1 MYPIFYFFL
10 RRYNSDV
17 STRTEVYRMIIE
29 KKDNKEIAA
38 ALNISVRSVQLY
50 RKEYKKDLIKSESE
64 IKNESESE
72 KKKRKEKA
80 KVLIET
86 GASLK
91 EASEQSGT
99 TIDVVKRLSSK
110 EKLQVKQLDYLK
122 SLREKYSREIAQNKE
137 DRFYINTEAKERI
150 WQKLRENGISKEL
163 QDTLKQNELTEQEI
177 LELNRLE
184 RLEKFELEKAKYK
197 DSRLNII
204 TEELTNLTDD
214 DIEKILQII
223 EKSKE
228 AGKDE

>member
-1 MYPIFYFFL
+1 M
-10 RRYNSDV
+10 
-17 STRTEVYRMIIE
+17 STRQEVYKLIIE

-38 ALNISVRSVQLY
+38 TLNISVRSVQLY
-50 RKEYKKDLIKSESE
+50 RKEYEKDLIKNESE
-64 IKNESESE
+64 IKNESKSE

-91 EASEQSGT
+91 EAATQSNT
-99 TIDVVKRLSSK
+99 TIDIVKRLSSK

-122 SLREKYSREIAQNKE
+122 SLREKYSKEIAQNKE

-150 WQKLRENGISKEL
+150 WQKLRDFGISKEL

-184 RLEKFELEKAKYK
+184 RLERFELEKSKYK
-197 DSRLNII
+197 NSLAL
-204 TEELTNLTDD
+204 ELV
-214 DIEKILQII
+214 EKIESMTDTDII
-223 EKSKE
+223 KVLEYIKE
-228 AGKDE
+228 LENNTDESNN

>member
-1 MYPIFYFFL
+1 M
-10 RRYNSDV
+10 
-17 STRTEVYRMIIE
+17 STRQEVYKLIIE
-29 KKDNKEIAA
+29 NKSNDEIVE
-38 ALNISVRSVQLY
+38 ALNVSKRTVERY
-50 RKEYKKDLIKSESE
+50 RKDFNEATSDNDIKATTTSDNRRKK
-64 IKNESESE
+64 
-72 KKKRKEKA
+72 KEKA
-80 KVLIET
+80 KALIE
-86 GASLK
+86 
-91 EASEQSGT
+91 SGE
-99 TIDVVKRLSSK
+99 TIRDVGDKLGLSKSVAGRLSSK

-137 DRFYINTEAKERI
+137 DRFYINVEAKEEI
-150 WQKLRENGISKEL
+150 LKKLREKGISKEL

>member
-1 MYPIFYFFL
+1 
-10 RRYNSDV
+10 V
-17 STRTEVYRMIIE
+17 STRQEVYKLIIE

-38 ALNISVRSVQLY
+38 ELNISVRSVQLY
-50 RKEYKKDLIKSESE
+50 RKEYEKDLNKSESE

-80 KVLIET
+80 KVLIEC

-91 EASEQSGT
+91 EAAAESG
-99 TIDVVKRLSSK
+99 ISFNSAMKLSSK

-122 SLREKYSREIAQNKE
+122 SLRKKYSKEIEQNKE
-137 DRFYINTEAKERI
+137 DRFYINVEAKEEI
-150 WQKLRENGISKEL
+150 WKKLRENGISKEL

-184 RLEKFELEKAKYK
+184 RLERFELEKAKYK
-197 DSRLNII
+197 DNRLNII
-204 TEELTNLTDD
+204 SEELSNLTDR

-228 AGKDE
+228 VDKNE

>member
-1 MYPIFYFFL
+1 M
-10 RRYNSDV
+10 
-17 STRTEVYRMIIE
+17 STRQEVYKLIIE

-38 ALNISVRSVQLY
+38 ALNISIRTVERY
-50 RKEYKKDLIKSESE
+50 RKDFNEATSNNDIKATSDSD
-64 IKNESESE
+64 

-137 DRFYINTEAKERI
+137 DRFYINTEAKEKI
-150 WQKLRENGISKEL
+150 WKKLREKGISKEL

-184 RLEKFELEKAKYK
+184 RLERFELEKAKYK
-197 DSRLNII
+197 NSLAL
-204 TEELTNLTDD
+204 ELA
-214 DIEKILQII
+214 EKIESMTDTDII
-223 EKSKE
+223 KVLEYIKE
-228 AGKDE
+228 LENNTDESNN